1 MYNADEADGA
11 GQDEGLWL
19 PKTFLMSVDPPSA
32 ARQAAAHAAHTAVA
46 DAALGGGGADPE
58 PAPRS
63 YQPPA
68 PPPPPQRQ
76 EAGGVGWYQI
86 DGGGSVAFR
95 ASPVMEDRT
104 PAVARPHELIY
115 MARDVPCAHFP
126 PFPLWVA
133 P

>member
-1 MYNADEADGA
+1 MYNADETGDGA
-11 GQDEGLWL
+11 DQDEGLWL
-19 PKTFLMSVDPPSA
+19 PKTFLMGVDPPSA

-46 DAALGGGGADPE
+46 DAALGGADP
-58 PAPRS
+58 PRS
-63 YQPPA
+63 YQPPP

-76 EAGGVGWYQI
+76 ESGGVGWYQI

-115 MARDVPCAHFP
+115 MARAVP
-126 PFPLWVA
+126 
-133 P
+133 